1 MASTEDEK
9 IGLQKCVVAY
19 LDVMGQKEKLKMMKK
34 VPTNEVEK
42 KEFFDLAEQ
51 TYGVV
56 KFLRD
61 GLKMGIKLSDTYI
74 DNVSHAL
81 EHQKT
86 QQKNLLHISFFS
98 DSYAIASRYYNDKG
112 KPAILTVFSLLFNLS
127 FLMIYSLGKRAFVR
141 GAIEVG
147 KGFEWSEGGVYG
159 PIMSDVY
166 ELENH
171 IAWYPRIV
179 VGGEVNNCI
188 SDWLDKIKQNDNYY
202 INYKEIIDRCRNM
215 VCIDKDGIMIL
226 DYLGLAF
233 HNHIKDQAEVYSQ
246 TKKVVKLGWDFVSS
260 EYDRFKNSHESQMAL
275 KCSTLKDYFSSRLN
289 IWE

>member
-19 LDVMGQKEKLKMMKK
+19 LDVMGQKEKLKLLKK

-42 KEFFDLAEQ
+42 KEFLDLAKQ
-51 TYGVV
+51 THGVV
-56 KFLRD
+56 RFLRE

-74 DNVSHAL
+74 DKVSYVL

-86 QQKNLLHISFFS
+86 QQKNLLNISFFS
-98 DSYAIASRYYNDKG
+98 DSYAITSRYYNDKG
-112 KPAILTVFSLLFNLS
+112 KPAISTVFSLLFNLS
-127 FLMIYSLGKRAFVR
+127 FLMVYSLGQRAFVR

-147 KGFEWSEGGVYG
+147 KGFEWPEGGVYG

-171 IAWYPRIV
+171 IAWYPRII
-179 VGGEVNNCI
+179 VGVELNNCI
-188 SDWLDKIKQNDNYY
+188 CDWLEKIKQNDNYY
-202 INYKEIIDRCRNM
+202 IKYKDTIEKCRNM

-226 DYLGLAF
+226 DYLGLTF
-233 HNHIKDQAEVYSQ
+233 HNDTKGKAEMYSQ
-246 TKKVVKLGWDFVSS
+246 TKKVIKSGWDFVNV
-260 EYDRFKNSHESQMAL
+260 EYDRFKSNRESQMAL
-275 KCSTLKDYFSSRLN
+275 RCSMLKDYFSSRLN